1 MYNED
6 AHMNQFIQYLDS
18 VYNNCNQHLLEQG
31 KNEIKLL
38 PFI

>member
-18 VYNNCNQHLLEQG
+18 VYNNYNQHLLEQG
-31 KNEIKLL
+31 KKRDQVIT
-38 PFI
+38 